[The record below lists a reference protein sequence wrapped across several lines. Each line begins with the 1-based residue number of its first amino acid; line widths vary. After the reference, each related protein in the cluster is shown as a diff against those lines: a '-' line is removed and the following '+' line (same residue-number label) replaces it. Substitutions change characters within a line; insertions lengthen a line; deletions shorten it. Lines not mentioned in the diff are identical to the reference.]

1 MSIVI
6 NVDNIRFSFCNKRTT
21 MKTGWITSLLITLTA
36 PFLVL
41 NADEPKKPTPI
52 HDRSG
57 YVDLGLGPFP
67 LPLPVFGVGYR
78 EQWNHHGL
86 DNHLQ
91 VATIVQATVLK
102 GSTHYLYYFKPN
114 LASQFYVGGG
124 ASVGGLF
131 VKHGRDKFIVSPDL
145 VVGKQYTNEAGE
157 KRFFQ
162 AQTSWPT
169 FTQTG
174 KSMYFPMV
182 VLSYGFMF

>member
-1 MSIVI
+1 VFVTKKIIIGFHFATKGNS
-6 NVDNIRFSFCNKRTT
+6 
-21 MKTGWITSLLITLTA
+21 MKTGWMTSFLLTLTA
-36 PFLVL
+36 PFLAL
-41 NADEPKKPTPI
+41 TADEQKQPNAI

-57 YVDLGLGPFP
+57 YVDLGLGP
-67 LPLPVFGVGYR
+67 LPALLPVFGVGYR
-78 EQWNHHGL
+78 EQWGHHGL

-91 VATIVQATVLK
+91 VATVVQATALK
-102 GSTHYLYYFKPN
+102 GSSHYLYYFKPN

-124 ASVGGLF
+124 ASVGGVF
-131 VKHGRDKFIVSPDL
+131 IKHGRDKFIVSPDL
-145 VVGKQYTNEAGE
+145 VVGKQYKNEAGD

-174 KSMYFPMV
+174 KVTYFPIV